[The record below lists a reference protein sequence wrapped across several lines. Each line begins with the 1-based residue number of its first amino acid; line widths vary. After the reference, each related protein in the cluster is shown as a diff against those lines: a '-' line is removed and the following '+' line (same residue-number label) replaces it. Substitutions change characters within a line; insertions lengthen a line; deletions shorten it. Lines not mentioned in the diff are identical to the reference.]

1 MNNAARFAMW
11 CGVLA
16 LLFAVEI
23 AMAQDKPAV
32 PDRPHWSLEIKGGR
46 FFPDLDNW
54 KEFYGN
60 DSTTQ
65 LGLGFGYKVLRQLEV
80 GAEAS
85 YIRDKG
91 TGFLPLN
98 LTPGGEVTWTL
109 VPVDVFVLFRGVF
122 SESQW
127 VVPYVGGGWTRAFY
141 KQEITNQD
149 NVEGKTDGYHA
160 RLGVQLLLDNMASG
174 EAAKAESRVG
184 LDNTY
189 LYLEA
194 KTFSAKKDGVELGGT
209 SYLLGVLLEF

>member
-1 MNNAARFAMW
+1 MIRVRMLAAW
-11 CGVLA
+11 SCA
-16 LLFAVEI
+16 LVMLSAVG
-23 AMAQDKPAV
+23 AAFAQDQVAR

-85 YIRDKG
+85 FIRDKG
-91 TGFLPLN
+91 VGFLPLN
-98 LTPGGEVTWTL
+98 QMPGGEVTWTL

-122 SESQW
+122 NENQW
-127 VVPYVGGGWTRAFY
+127 VVPYIGGGWTRAFY
-141 KQEITNQD
+141 KQEIKNQED
-149 NVEGKTDGYHA
+149 VEGKTDGYNA
-160 RLGVQLLLDNMASG
+160 RLGIQLLIDNMVPG
-174 EAAKAESRVG
+174 EANSAESRVG

-194 KTFSAKKDGVELGGT
+194 KTFSAKKNDVELGGT
-209 SYLLGVLLEF
+209 SYLLGILLEF